1 MAKFSPTYW
10 SIYLCGKRT
19 WIRCCNVYA
28 IQRNSELLVEGFSHA
43 CQIESVE
50 ICLKKMFRKL
60 DGESSRLLNFGQ
72 NIFKNILHLEFMF
85 LDICVSC
92 FCFTRHL
99 RAL

>member
-1 MAKFSPTYW
+1 MAKFSPTYC

-19 WIRCCNVYA
+19 WLRCYNVYA

-43 CQIESVE
+43 CQIQSVE
-50 ICLKKMFRKL
+50 ICLKKCLPSRMVEVPGYYILDKIYLKMFYTW
-60 DGESSRLLNFGQ
+60 S
-72 NIFKNILHLEFMF
+72 FMF